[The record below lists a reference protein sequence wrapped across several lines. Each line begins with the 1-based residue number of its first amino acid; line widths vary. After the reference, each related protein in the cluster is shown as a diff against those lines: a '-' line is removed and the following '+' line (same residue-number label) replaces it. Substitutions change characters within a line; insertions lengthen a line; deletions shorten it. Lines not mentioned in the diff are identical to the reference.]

1 MKREPRETAIFAT
14 HIKFPRTVIIARFKK
29 KKNKRVHSLEVRA
42 RQYLKKQARVR
53 VQRYRQ
59 IK

>member
-29 KKNKRVHSLEVRA
+29 KNKRVHSLEVRA

-53 VQRYRQ
+53 VQCYRQ